1 MHCTHSTFAQLGFLF
16 LVLRQRGLIS
26 ALASSVVIVVSA
38 AITMTDL
45 YENVGFHQ
53 KPEGKYSAAAAHCDA
68 SDLHSDYRSDP
79 RDRTE
84 DRSERSAVSATT
96 RQERGC
102 AGSCPKSTV
111 LLYVLTSLSVLL
123 WTILLAIFCV
133 QDSYTSSAI
142 SLMQE
147 DIAKLKSAD
156 FQAAL
161 NSSAIIDSI
170 SSEKRANSLSFRQIR
185 EKVEVLNAAASRR
198 VYFFTLYTGTLTGKV
213 DPIKFN
219 QVLLN
224 IGGAYSSSSGRFT
237 CAYSGV
243 HQFFFSANS
252 QQKVPTEL
260 CLMVNSW
267 CKVMSKADPDKN
279 STGNMGMALLELQ
292 KGNTVWV
299 SQVTGGSWANATFGG
314 MLL

>member
-102 AGSCPKSTV
+102 A
-111 LLYVLTSLSVLL
+111 
-123 WTILLAIFCV
+123 
-133 QDSYTSSAI
+133 DSYTSSAI

>member
-1 MHCTHSTFAQLGFLF
+1 
-16 LVLRQRGLIS
+16 
-26 ALASSVVIVVSA
+26 
-38 AITMTDL
+38 MTDL
-45 YENVGFHQ
+45 YENFGFHQ

-68 SDLHSDYRSDP
+68 SDPHSDYRSDP

-84 DRSERSAVSATT
+84 DRSERLAVTATR

-102 AGSCPKSTV
+102 AGSCPKTTL
-111 LLYVLTSLSVLL
+111 LLYVLTSLSILL
-123 WTILLAIFCV
+123 WAILLAIFCI
-133 QDSYTSSAI
+133 QDSYNSSAMA
-142 SLMQE
+142 LMKE
-147 DIAKLKSAD
+147 DIAELKSAD
-156 FQAAL
+156 AQAAL
-161 NSSAIIDSI
+161 NISTMINRI
-170 SSEKRANSLSFRQIR
+170 SSEKRANSLSFSQIN
-185 EKVEVLNAAASRR
+185 EKVEALKAAASRR

-219 QVLLN
+219 EVFLN
-224 IGGAYSSSSGRFT
+224 IGNAYSSSSGRFT

-243 HQFFFSANS
+243 HHFFFSANS

-267 CKVMSKADPDKN
+267 CKVTSKADPDKN
-279 STGNMGMALLELQ
+279 VTGNMGMALLELQ

-299 SQVTGGSWANATFGG
+299 SQVTGGSWANVTFGG